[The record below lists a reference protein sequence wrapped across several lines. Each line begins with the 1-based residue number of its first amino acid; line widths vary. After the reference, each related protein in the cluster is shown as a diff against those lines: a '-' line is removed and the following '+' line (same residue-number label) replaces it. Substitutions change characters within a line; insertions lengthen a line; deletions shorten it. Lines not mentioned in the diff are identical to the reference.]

1 MTKKTQNNYV
11 KNSHNRHS
19 IVMTTKT
26 QYIITSA
33 SQTYNTCQSE
43 YVINVK
49 TMLDN
54 VMTAQENI
62 SMKMT
67 Q

>member
-1 MTKKTQNNYV
+1 MLWQQK
-11 KNSHNRHS
+11 SS
-19 IVMTTKT
+19 
-26 QYIITSA
+26 IITSA
-33 SQTYNTCQSE
+33 GQTYNTCQSE
-43 YVINVK
+43 YVINAK

-54 VMTAQENI
+54 VVTAQENI